1 MLLRRKR
8 QTQAP
13 ASDREALE
21 QAFSDLAQ
29 EQEAQARKAARRRRR
44 VTLPAWL
51 DRRVLCGL
59 LAVLTI
65 LVADGVR
72 RQNGEFFAE
81 IIDCVGDVTLTDGDG
96 DSIAAKTGGRLTSG
110 AVVQTGSAGRVV
122 LELADGTRLVVVAG
136 SRIDLTALD
145 YNRGGDFRDHT
156 FALHGGRVM
165 AAVSDRFGA
174 QSDLAVATPGAVA
187 AVRGT
192 TFLAEYD
199 PSSRLTRAASM
210 DGSVDLSAN
219 GFMTRTVSA
228 GTMAYAA
235 ADGGLSEPWHLPED
249 IQGAFRG
256 EGELALPPSE
266 DPLMRRIEYPL
277 LRILDPV
284 LSILG
289 IGRSSWGVL
298 AGNAARRSA
307 ATQAAQDIWQDL
319 ETQQAIP
326 PRVTLSTLEE
336 LSLPESKRKA
346 VINQLAGNRLQG
358 YIAGNNSYAVLLRAK
373 DRNRTPIL
381 VTPAGVQDISR
392 SDAPLYEALR
402 QCGVQVT
409 APEP

>member
-21 QAFSDLAQ
+21 QAFADLAQ
-29 EQEAQARKAARRRRR
+29 EEEAHAREAARKKRR
-44 VTLPAWL
+44 LPLPGWL
-51 DRRVLCGL
+51 DRRVLWGL
-59 LAVLTI
+59 LAVVVI

-81 IIDCVGDVTLTDGDG
+81 IIACSGDVTLTDEDG
-96 DSIAAKTGGRLTSG
+96 GSVAPETGERLTSG
-110 AVVQTGSAGRVV
+110 AIVLTGSTGRVV

-136 SRIDLTALD
+136 SRFDLTGLD

-156 FALHGGRVM
+156 FALQGGRMM

-210 DGSVDLSAN
+210 DGAVDLSAN
-219 GFMTRTVSA
+219 GFVTRTVPA
-228 GTMAYAA
+228 GTVAYAA
-235 ADGGLSEPWHLPED
+235 ADGGLSELQQLPED
-249 IQGAFRG
+249 IRGAFLG
-256 EGELALPPSE
+256 EGELSLAPSE

-277 LRILDPV
+277 NRMLDPL
-284 LSILG
+284 LSVLG

-319 ETQQAIP
+319 ETQPVVP
-326 PRVTLSTLEE
+326 PRVTLNTLEE
-336 LSLPESKRKA
+336 LSLPESKREA

-358 YIAGNNSYAVLLRAK
+358 YVAGNNSYAVLLRAK

-381 VTPAGVQDISR
+381 VTPAGVQDLSR
-392 SDAPLYEALR
+392 SDGPLYEALR
-402 QCGVQVT
+402 QCGVPVAT
-409 APEP
+409 P

>member
-1 MLLRRKR
+1 
-8 QTQAP
+8 
-13 ASDREALE
+13 
-21 QAFSDLAQ
+21 
-29 EQEAQARKAARRRRR
+29 
-44 VTLPAWL
+44 
-51 DRRVLCGL
+51 
-59 LAVLTI
+59 
-65 LVADGVR
+65 
-72 RQNGEFFAE
+72 
-81 IIDCVGDVTLTDGDG
+81 
-96 DSIAAKTGGRLTSG
+96 
-110 AVVQTGSAGRVV
+110 
-122 LELADGTRLVVVAG
+122 
-136 SRIDLTALD
+136 
-145 YNRGGDFRDHT
+145 
-156 FALHGGRVM
+156 
-165 AAVSDRFGA
+165 
-174 QSDLAVATPGAVA
+174 
-187 AVRGT
+187 
-192 TFLAEYD
+192 
-199 PSSRLTRAASM
+199 
-210 DGSVDLSAN
+210 
-219 GFMTRTVSA
+219 
-228 GTMAYAA
+228 
-235 ADGGLSEPWHLPED
+235 
-249 IQGAFRG
+249 
-256 EGELALPPSE
+256 
-266 DPLMRRIEYPL
+266 MRRIEYPL

-381 VTPAGVQDISR
+381 ITPAGVQDISR